1 MRERPHSA
9 AARLRTWPCVAT
21 VLCGS
26 SLSSRLGT
34 FSVLHVRER
43 SNPCDHGRWR
53 CPTHRLGGAQRAGGV
68 VQVLG
73 VSEPPGI
80 GGHRIVRFHGGRR
93 GVNS

>member
-1 MRERPHSA
+1 MQSGKETTRIRERNYTYP
-9 AARLRTWPCVAT
+9 
-21 VLCGS
+21 
-26 SLSSRLGT
+26 
-34 FSVLHVRER
+34 
-43 SNPCDHGRWR
+43 
-53 CPTHRLGGAQRAGGV
+53 V